1 MWLFPWRIEFF
12 DLHRWNGMHVYWNGH
27 EVGIGEGPTRGAAW
41 KSIAEK
47 IVKYENASSE
57 GEALLKAEIALRYTR
72 PRGWGND
79 EYNAF
84 YRAKL
89 V

>member
-1 MWLFPWRIEFF
+1 
-12 DLHRWNGMHVYWNGH
+12 MHVCWNGH
-27 EVGIGEGPTRGAAW
+27 DVEAGEGPTRDAAW
-41 KSIAEK
+41 KSMVEK
-47 IVKYENASSE
+47 IMKYENASSE
-57 GEALLKAEIALRYTR
+57 GEALLKAEIALRCAR

-84 YRAKL
+84 YRAEL